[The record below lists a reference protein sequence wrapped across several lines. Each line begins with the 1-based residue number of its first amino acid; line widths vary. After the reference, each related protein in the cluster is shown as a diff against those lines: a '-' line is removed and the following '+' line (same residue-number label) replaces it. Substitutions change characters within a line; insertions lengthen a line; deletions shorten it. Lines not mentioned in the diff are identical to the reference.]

1 MLNEQEIHTL
11 KMAKAGAFVV
21 DENDELVEVVV
32 VYAVENGAVAVDV
45 ENVVGDEIAD
55 DELADDDVAADNA
68 VVVDDE
74 VVVDDGEVGVAA
86 VVAFVVVPF
95 VAELPMRLQQKPT

>member
-1 MLNEQEIHTL
+1 
-11 KMAKAGAFVV
+11 MAKAGAFVA

-45 ENVVGDEIAD
+45 ENVVGAEIAD
-55 DELADDDVAADNA
+55 DELADDDVAADND

>member
-1 MLNEQEIHTL
+1 MLNEQEIHTP

-55 DELADDDVAADNA
+55 DELADDDVVADNA